1 MKRTPPKRK
10 TPMSRSPKSPKAQ
23 AKAETWRLFSLYIRY
38 RDALKTTGT
47 LEECACVTCGRIKPT
62 RTRAGIQAGHFIP
75 GRHNSILY
83 DYRGCHGQCP
93 YCNRT
98 LKGNWVPYLEFMLAE
113 YGPEVV
119 EEFQARDK
127 QTQSWSIGELE
138 ALQAELRD
146 KLAEMGAP
154 DK

>member
-10 TPMSRSPKSPKAQ
+10 TPLSRRPKSPKAR

-38 RDALKTTGT
+38 RDALKTTGS

-62 RTRAGIQAGHFIP
+62 RARGGIQAGHFIP
-75 GRHNSILY
+75 SRHNSILY
-83 DYRGCHGQCP
+83 DYRGCHGQCVW
-93 YCNRT
+93 CNRT
-98 LKGNWVPYLEFMLAE
+98 LNGNWVPYRAFMVE
-113 YGPEVV
+113 TYGEDVV
-119 EEFQARDK
+119 NELIERDK
-127 QTQSWSIGELE
+127 ETRTWSIGELE
-138 ALQAELRD
+138 VLQAELRE